1 MVGAPQQPAVS
12 KSDRA
17 AANCPG
23 PSSVDDLLTA
33 TAPAAAVAA
42 TAPLPAMTA
51 SMAGSAA
58 AMAESVAALARNTAA
73 DREAAKIPRQEPP
86 KLQDLVQ
93 YLADDTSGK
102 VDPQTAAK
110 AR

>member
-1 MVGAPQQPAVS
+1 MFEQWLDATKQPPPDGVHEQ
-12 KSDRA
+12 K
-17 AANCPG
+17 
-23 PSSVDDLLTA
+23 
-33 TAPAAAVAA
+33 
-42 TAPLPAMTA
+42 
-51 SMAGSAA
+51 
-58 AMAESVAALARNTAA
+58 AEAA